1 LEVFVAPPKIPLIFS
16 HPEIAG
22 RLVNLSLGEVLTQ
35 GSDKKVEWY
44 CESEPHTYE
53 ASVANTVLGRKCSYC
68 KRGPHISYLASTNPK
83 LAKIILSQI
92 QSGVLVHRKD
102 KILKYC
108 TRCFELKNI
117 SEFYISKGS
126 RDGRKAYCKECGLTD
141 SKKYLAENF
150 QKVSDYQR
158 KQYEKMR
165 VKRLE
170 QVKAWSE
177 ENSEKTRVYK
187 KKYSKA
193 HPEVGLATRHRRRAR
208 LRDADFEHYKY
219 LEIFERDNWTCQIC
233 KKPID
238 KSLKS
243 PHPLSPNLDHIK
255 PLAKGGSDTPS
266 NVQATHRKC
275 NLKKSATW
283 S

>member
-1 LEVFVAPPKIPLIFS
+1 MTSPKIPLIVS

-22 RLVNLSLGEVLTQ
+22 RLVNLTLAETLTR
-35 GSDKKVEWY
+35 GSDKKVQWY
-44 CESEPHTYE
+44 CENEPHIYE

-68 KRGPHISYLASTNPK
+68 KRGPRMSYLASTNPK
-83 LAKIILSQI
+83 LAKIILNQI
-92 QSGVLVHRKD
+92 QSGVLVQKKH

-108 TRCFELKNI
+108 TRCFGLKEI
-117 SEFYISKGS
+117 SEFYVASGS

-141 SKKYLAENF
+141 SKKYLKENF

-165 VKRLE
+165 ATRLK
-170 QVKAWSE
+170 QVKVWSE
-177 ENSEKTRVYK
+177 ENAEKTKEYK
-187 KKYSKA
+187 RKYSKE
-193 HPEVGLATRHRRRAR
+193 HPEVGLAVRHRRRAR
-208 LRDADFEHYKY
+208 VRGAEAEKYKY

-233 KKPID
+233 KQPID
-238 KSLKS
+238 KTFRS
-243 PHPLSPNLDHIK
+243 PHPMSANLDHKK

-275 NLKKSATW
+275 NLKKSAKW
-283 S
+283 D